1 MARKKGYVSPK
12 SQQIKMLKDSGI
24 EVPPKVCGKKDS
36 VNPIEF
42 YSPNKHKYEVVWTN
56 YDMNQCI
63 SRYVWENLPNGLT
76 SWNLE
81 RMIYFRGTLVGFKYG
96 GKGYILPYVISGK
109 INPYGFPTH
118 IRPITYNGQAVDD
131 SPNYFF
137 KKKGFALPVD
147 GSGNATDNYSAVLLY
162 DAIPTSA
169 SGTSPS
175 RFALNQ
181 IIIRDIADTLA
192 RVNINIVVSNKK
204 ILLQIK
210 DAKQREVVQEELK
223 IAFGSDCPFAIL
235 TSELDINAI
244 QNSNDFEADDL
255 FNTIKNYDAIRCFMN
270 GIASKG
276 FGSEK
281 KERISTGELA
291 GGEEEKELILDL
303 GLDLRK
309 LFCEQCNKKFG
320 WNISVRKRSDDYDN
334 PMGEYSTEVNANGM
348 NAMQE
353 TRRAEYGK

>member
-1 MARKKGYVSPK
+1 MARSKSYVSK
-12 SQQIKMLKDSGI
+12 NSQQVKMLAEKGI
-24 EVPPKVCGKKDS
+24 TVPQKCSKPSK
-36 VNPIEF
+36 VNPIGF
-42 YSPNKHKYEVVWTN
+42 YNPPKSRYIKIWTN

-63 SRYVWENLPNGLT
+63 SRYVWEGLPNGLT

-81 RMIYFRGTLVGFKYG
+81 RMLYFRGTLAGFSFA
-96 GKGYILPYVISGK
+96 GKGYILPYVISPK
-109 INPYGFPTH
+109 INPYGLPSGVK
-118 IRPITYNGQAVDD
+118 PITYNGQAVDD
-131 SPNYFF
+131 KPRFF
-137 KKKGFALPVD
+137 KKNFELPVD
-147 GSGNATDNYSAVLLY
+147 AYGNASKKYEAVLLY

-169 SGTSPS
+169 SGNSPS

-181 IIIRDIADTLA
+181 IIINEIADTLA

-210 DAKQREVVQEELK
+210 DAKQREVVQHELE

-235 TSELDINAI
+235 TSELDINSI

-291 GGEEEKELILDL
+291 GGDEEKQLILDL
-303 GLDLRK
+303 GYDLRK
-309 LFCEQCNKKFG
+309 LFCDQCNKKFG
-320 WNISVRKRSDDYDN
+320 WNISVRKRADDYDN
-334 PMGEYSTEVNANGM
+334 PMDDYSTEVNGKGLD
-348 NAMQE
+348 AMDE
-353 TRRAEYGK
+353 TRRVEYGK